1 MTDQPA
7 IDGQRT
13 TDEEPFPTYHRAT
26 AEHATGMVEVIHAAF
41 GARPP
46 LDPPSTAD
54 AETAETV
61 AEALARGTG
70 VYATVSGRPAG
81 AIIVERDHD
90 HGDGRTGVL
99 RRVSVHPDFQRHG
112 IASAMVIEA
121 ELLAAE
127 LGCIRLELFARGEFP
142 ELINYWQH
150 RGFVIDR
157 QAPYGVMLARPLPR
171 RVVVPTAD
179 DMTALGAR
187 LAGRLRPGD
196 VIIATG
202 DLGAG
207 KTTLTQGI
215 GEGLG
220 AAGPIISPTFV
231 LSRIH
236 HATEGRPDLVHVDAY
251 RLSSADELED
261 LDLEET
267 LDRSVTVVEWGE
279 NVAEILS
286 PDRLEITVL
295 RSADPD
301 DDTRTVLITGV
312 GDRWTQADLD
322 ELGLDE
328 LDVDGAVARG

>member
-1 MTDQPA
+1 MTEQPTVQQA
-7 IDGQRT
+7 PDSGPVPS
-13 TDEEPFPTYHRAT
+13 EPFPTYYRAT
-26 AEHATGMVEVIHAAF
+26 AEHAAGMVEVIHAAF

-54 AETAETV
+54 AETPATV
-61 AEALARGTG
+61 SAALAQGTG
-70 VYATVSGRPAG
+70 VYATVAGRPAG
-81 AIIVERDHD
+81 AIIIERAQDE
-90 HGDGRTGVL
+90 GDGRTGVL

-127 LGCIRLELFARGEFP
+127 LGCVRLELFARSEFP
-142 ELINYWQH
+142 ELIGYWQR
-150 RGFVIDR
+150 RGFTIAR
-157 QAPYGVMLARPLPR
+157 QAPYGVILARPLPR
-171 RVVVPTAD
+171 RIVVPTAD
-179 DMTALGAR
+179 DMSALGAA
-187 LAGRLRPGD
+187 LARRLRAGD

-236 HATEGRPDLVHVDAY
+236 HSTNGRPDLVHVDAY

-261 LDLEET
+261 LDLEDS
-267 LDRSVTVVEWGE
+267 LDHSVTVVEWGE
-279 NVAEILS
+279 NVAEVLS

-295 RSADPD
+295 RSADPTD
-301 DDTRTVLITGV
+301 ETRTVLITGV
-312 GDRWTQADLD
+312 GDRWAEDDLD
-322 ELGLDE
+322 ELDLE
-328 LDVDGAVARG
+328 AMARD

>member
-1 MTDQPA
+1 MTDQPTVQHA
-7 IDGQRT
+7 PDRGPLPP
-13 TDEEPFPTYHRAT
+13 EPFPTYHRAT
-26 AEHATGMVEVIHAAF
+26 AEHADGMVEVIHAAF

-61 AEALARGTG
+61 STALAQGTG
-70 VYATVSGRPAG
+70 VYASVAGRPAG
-81 AIIVERDHD
+81 AIIIERVHD
-90 HGDGRTGVL
+90 EGDGRTGVL

-112 IASAMVIEA
+112 IASAMIVEA

-127 LGCIRLELFARGEFP
+127 LGCVRLELFARSEFP
-142 ELINYWQH
+142 ELIGYWQH
-150 RGFVIDR
+150 RGFAIAR
-157 QAPYGVMLARPLPR
+157 QAPYGVILARSLPR
-171 RVVVPTAD
+171 LIVIPTAD
-179 DMTALGAR
+179 DMTALGAG
-187 LAGRLRPGD
+187 LARRLRAGD

-236 HATEGRPDLVHVDAY
+236 HSTKGRPDLVHVDAY

-261 LDLEET
+261 LDLEES
-267 LDRSVTVVEWGE
+267 LDHSVTVVEWGE
-279 NVAEILS
+279 NVAEVLS

-295 RSADPD
+295 RSADPT

-312 GDRWTQADLD
+312 GDRWDEGDLD
-322 ELGLDE
+322 QLGFE
-328 LDVDGAVARG
+328 QAAARG

>member
-1 MTDQPA
+1 MTEQQP
-7 IDGQRT
+7 IDG
-13 TDEEPFPTYHRAT
+13 EPFPTYYRAT
-26 AEHATGMVEVIHAAF
+26 AEHAGGMVEVIHAAF

-54 AETAETV
+54 AETPETI
-61 AEALARGTG
+61 AAALAGGTG
-70 VYATVSGRPAG
+70 VYATVGGRPAG
-81 AIIVERDHD
+81 TIIIERADD
-90 HGDGRTGVL
+90 HGDGRTGLL

-121 ELLAAE
+121 ELLATE
-127 LGCIRLELFARGEFP
+127 LGCARLELFARGEFP
-142 ELINYWQH
+142 ELIGYWRH
-150 RGFVIDR
+150 RGFTVDRDAPHGVI
-157 QAPYGVMLARPLPR
+157 LARPLPR
-171 RVVVPTAD
+171 RIVVPTAD
-179 DMTALGAR
+179 DMAALGVA
-187 LAGRLRPGD
+187 LAGRLRAGD

-215 GEGLG
+215 GQGLG

-236 HATEGRPDLVHVDAY
+236 HAAGCRPDLVHVDAY

-261 LDLEET
+261 LDLEDS

-279 NVAEILS
+279 TVAEGLS

-301 DDTRTVLITGV
+301 DETRTVLITCV
-312 GDRWTQADLD
+312 GDRWADDDLDGLGEADHAADLD
-322 ELGLDE
+322 RAGA
-328 LDVDGAVARG
+328 DG

>member
-1 MTDQPA
+1 MTDQQSN
-7 IDGQRT
+7 DT
-13 TDEEPFPTYHRAT
+13 EPFPSYHRAT
-26 AEHATGMVEVIHAAF
+26 TEHAAGMVEVIHAAF

-46 LDPPSTAD
+46 LDPPSTAA
-54 AETAETV
+54 AETPETV
-61 AEALARGTG
+61 AAALAKGTG
-70 VYATVSGRPAG
+70 VYATVDGRPAG
-81 AIIVERDHD
+81 AIIIERAHD
-90 HGDGRTGVL
+90 RGDGRTGVL

-112 IASAMVIEA
+112 IASAMVIES

-127 LGCIRLELFARGEFP
+127 LGCTRLELFARSEFP

-157 QAPYGVMLARPLPR
+157 EAPYGVILARPLPL

-179 DMTALGAR
+179 DMTALGYA
-187 LAGRLRPGD
+187 LAGRLRAGD

-236 HATEGRPDLVHVDAY
+236 HSADDRPDLVHVDAY
-251 RLSSADELED
+251 RLSGPDELED
-261 LDLEET
+261 LDLDET

-279 NVAEILS
+279 NVAEGLS

-295 RSADPD
+295 RSADPTD
-301 DDTRTVLITGV
+301 ETRTVLITGV
-312 GDRWTQADLD
+312 GDRWAGEDLG
-322 ELGLDE
+322 ELAGLE
-328 LDVDGAVARG
+328 RAGVNG

>member
-1 MTDQPA
+1 MTDQPPL
-7 IDGQRT
+7 DT
-13 TDEEPFPTYHRAT
+13 EPFPTYHRAT
-26 AEHATGMVEVIHAAF
+26 AEHAAGMVEVIHAAF

-54 AETAETV
+54 AETAETIS
-61 AEALARGTG
+61 AALSQGTG
-70 VYATVSGRPAG
+70 VYATVAGRPAG
-81 AIIVERDHD
+81 AIIIERAHD
-90 HGDGRTGVL
+90 DGDGRTGVL

-112 IASAMVIEA
+112 IASAMIIEA

-127 LGCIRLELFARGEFP
+127 LGCVRLELFARGEFP
-142 ELINYWQH
+142 ELIGYWQH
-150 RGFVIDR
+150 RGFAIAR
-157 QAPYGVMLARPLPR
+157 QAPYGVILARSLPR
-171 RVVVPTAD
+171 RIVVPTAD
-179 DMTALGAR
+179 DMTALGVGLAR
-187 LAGRLRPGD
+187 GLRAGD

-236 HATEGRPDLVHVDAY
+236 HSTNGQPDLVHVDAY

-261 LDLEET
+261 LDLEES
-267 LDRSVTVVEWGE
+267 LDHSVTVVEWGE
-279 NVAEILS
+279 NVAEVLS

-295 RSADPD
+295 RSADPA

-312 GDRWTQADLD
+312 GERWGEDDLD
-322 ELGLDE
+322 ELGFE
-328 LDVDGAVARG
+328 QVAARG

>member
-1 MTDQPA
+1 MTDQRPT
-7 IDGQRT
+7 DG
-13 TDEEPFPTYHRAT
+13 EPFPTYHRAT
-26 AEHATGMVEVIHAAF
+26 AEHAAGMVEVIHAAF

-54 AETAETV
+54 AETPESVSA
-61 AEALARGTG
+61 ALIEGTG
-70 VYATVSGRPAG
+70 VYATVAGRPAG
-81 AIIVERDHD
+81 AIIIERVRDE
-90 HGDGRTGVL
+90 GDGRTGVL

-112 IASAMVIEA
+112 IASAMIIEA

-127 LGCIRLELFARGEFP
+127 LGCVRLELFARGEFP
-142 ELINYWQH
+142 ELIGYWQH
-150 RGFVIDR
+150 RGFAVAR
-157 QAPYGVMLARPLPR
+157 PAPYGVILGRSLPR
-171 RVVVPTAD
+171 RIVVPTAD
-179 DMTALGAR
+179 DMTALGVALAAR
-187 LAGRLRPGD
+187 LRAGD

-202 DLGAG
+202 DLGTG

-215 GEGLG
+215 GAGLG

-236 HATEGRPDLVHVDAY
+236 PSADGHPDLVHVDAY

-279 NVAEILS
+279 NVAEVLS

-295 RSADPD
+295 RSADPTD
-301 DDTRTVLITGV
+301 ETRTVLITGA
-312 GDRWTQADLD
+312 GDRWTEDDLD
-322 ELGLDE
+322 ELGLDQ
-328 LDVDGAVARG
+328 VAAHG

>member
-1 MTDQPA
+1 MTEQPTDQPESS
-7 IDGQRT
+7 GVG
-13 TDEEPFPTYHRAT
+13 PFPTYFRAT
-26 AEHATGMVEVIHAAF
+26 AEHAAGMFEVIHAAF

-61 AEALARGTG
+61 SAALAQGTG
-70 VYATVSGRPAG
+70 VYATVAGRPAG
-81 AIIVERDHD
+81 AIIIERAHD
-90 HGDGRTGVL
+90 DGDGRTGVL

-112 IASAMVIEA
+112 IASAMIIEA

-127 LGCIRLELFARGEFP
+127 LGCVRLELFARGEFP
-142 ELINYWQH
+142 ELIGYWQH
-150 RGFVIDR
+150 RGFTIAR
-157 QAPYGVMLARPLPR
+157 QVPYGVILGRPLPR
-171 RVVVPTAD
+171 RIVVPTAD
-179 DMTALGAR
+179 DMTALGAA
-187 LAGRLRPGD
+187 LARKLRAGD

-236 HATEGRPDLVHVDAY
+236 HSDSGRPDLVHVDAY
-251 RLSSADELED
+251 RLSGADELED

-279 NVAEILS
+279 NVAEVLS

-295 RSADPD
+295 RSADPT

-312 GDRWTQADLD
+312 GDRWAEDDLD
-322 ELGLDE
+322 QLVPER
-328 LDVDGAVARG
+328 VGARD